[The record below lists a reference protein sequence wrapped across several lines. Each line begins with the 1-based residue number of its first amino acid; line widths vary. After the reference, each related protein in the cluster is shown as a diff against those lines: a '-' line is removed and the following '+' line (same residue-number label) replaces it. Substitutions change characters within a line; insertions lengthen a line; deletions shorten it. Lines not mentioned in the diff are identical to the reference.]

1 MQVIM
6 TLHENLQLC
15 PKLHEIYLTKDKI
28 YLNTTFV
35 QNLKLK
41 LCTLGFCYRHNLTGP
56 SDGPRATW
64 AEGNH
69 RNGLRIGFCANMS
82 RAGMAMYLVRI
93 V

>member
-1 MQVIM
+1 VMVSE
-6 TLHENLQLC
+6 LSL
-15 PKLHEIYLTKDKI
+15 PKPGGHVLS
-28 YLNTTFV
+28 
-35 QNLKLK
+35 
-41 LCTLGFCYRHNLTGP
+41 HNLTGP
-56 SDGPRATW
+56 RDGPRATW

>member
-1 MQVIM
+1 VQALEAEGSHPMAFGAACAC
-6 TLHENLQLC
+6 TNLRS
-15 PKLHEIYLTKDKI
+15 
-28 YLNTTFV
+28 
-35 QNLKLK
+35 LKL
-41 LCTLGFCYRHNLTGP
+41 GGMCYRHNLTGLR
-56 SDGPRATW
+56 DGPRATW